1 MARDQ
6 GASSVTEC
14 SDWHGQ
20 NLERPHAVTSS
31 PRGPEACPGRHEISA
46 RASFASHVF
55 TDSEWARARVRLLE
69 YATIL
74 HAWDRKATVGESGR
88 GDGDV
93 ILPCKPPP

>member
-14 SDWHGQ
+14 SDWNDQ
-20 NLERPHAVTSS
+20 ILERPRAVTSS
-31 PRGPEACPGRHEISA
+31 PRGPEACPGRLESAA
-46 RASFASHVF
+46 RASCASHVF

-69 YATIL
+69 YAAIL
-74 HAWDRKATVGESGR
+74 HAWDRKVTTGESGR

-93 ILPCKPPP
+93 ILPGEPPP